1 MITNDFLKEILINP
15 IQLGVN
21 KLEIISGY
29 ASAAMVFKHFQ
40 EIDNLNLSSTNIQIN
55 LIIGMANRDGISK
68 PDHENYIKFMESEF
82 KDRFSCSY
90 IFDDK
95 PVHSKVYT
103 WLRDETPV
111 KAFMGSCNYSQAAFI
126 KNTQKEVAYEC
137 DAKKAH
143 DYFLSNIPNTLFCY
157 HQDAEQLLDLYKY
170 RASKILREE
179 DMNTNFEIDGLEKAT
194 VSLLDRDGNVPETS
208 QLNWGQRMGREPN
221 QAYFQ
226 LKPEVYRSDFFP
238 VKGIHFSV
246 LTDDGKTLVCTR
258 AQKDERGHAI
268 ETPHNNSLLGEYIRF
283 RLGLKNG
290 EKVTLQDLL
299 NYGRTTI
306 DFYKVDDESYFM
318 DFSKT

>member
-157 HQDAEQLLDLYKY
+157 HQDAEQL
-170 RASKILREE
+170 
-179 DMNTNFEIDGLEKAT
+179 
-194 VSLLDRDGNVPETS
+194 
-208 QLNWGQRMGREPN
+208 
-221 QAYFQ
+221 
-226 LKPEVYRSDFFP
+226 
-238 VKGIHFSV
+238 
-246 LTDDGKTLVCTR
+246 
-258 AQKDERGHAI
+258 
-268 ETPHNNSLLGEYIRF
+268 
-283 RLGLKNG
+283 
-290 EKVTLQDLL
+290 
-299 NYGRTTI
+299 
-306 DFYKVDDESYFM
+306 
-318 DFSKT
+318 

>member
-1 MITNDFLKEILINP
+1 M
-15 IQLGVN
+15 
-21 KLEIISGY
+21 
-29 ASAAMVFKHFQ
+29 
-40 EIDNLNLSSTNIQIN
+40 
-55 LIIGMANRDGISK
+55 
-68 PDHENYIKFMESEF
+68 
-82 KDRFSCSY
+82 
-90 IFDDK
+90 
-95 PVHSKVYT
+95 
-103 WLRDETPV
+103 
-111 KAFMGSCNYSQAAFI
+111 
-126 KNTQKEVAYEC
+126 
-137 DAKKAH
+137 
-143 DYFLSNIPNTLFCY
+143 
-157 HQDAEQLLDLYKY
+157 
-170 RASKILREE
+170 
-179 DMNTNFEIDGLEKAT
+179 
-194 VSLLDRDGNVPETS
+194 DRDGNVPETS

-226 LKPEVYRSDFFP
+226 LKPEVYKSDFFP